1 VYTVQTNSPTV
12 DRTEASYRASG
23 LSWTARYNVYLYPS
37 ETLANL
43 TGYVNID
50 NNSGKNFTNTNLS
63 LVTGDVKV
71 VQDQLIGTFQ
81 RANYGYAPGAAAQM
95 ALVDNFVPQ
104 PVSDYYMYSLSRKVN
119 VTTGS
124 NKQIE
129 LFNRVNKVPVLKQYV
144 ASVESGANPQQ
155 IKFSV

>member
-1 VYTVQTNSPTV
+1 MRSNQITTPTIVYTVQTNSPTV

-23 LSWTARYNVYLYPS
+23 LSWTARYNVYLYPT

-71 VQDQLIGTFQ
+71 VQDQFMPVFQ
-81 RANYGYAPGAAAQM
+81 SYGIAQGAAAQM
-95 ALVDNFVPQ
+95 APARNFVPQ
-104 PVSDYYMYSLSRKVN
+104 PISDYHMYSLSRKVN

-124 NKQIE
+124 NKQI
-129 LFNRVNKVPVLKQYV
+129 
-144 ASVESGANPQQ
+144 
-155 IKFSV
+155 